1 MDVKDRALINNEQR
15 KVKEI
20 PFKVYH
26 QNIRSLRRKYHEL
39 LCYLY
44 PDLPHIIL
52 VCLTE
57 HHMNVLEYSHI
68 NLAGFTAGAQ
78 FKSQVLQTQLH
89 IWLGDNQFQHRLQS
103 LT

>member
-1 MDVKDRALINNEQR
+1 MDVKDRAQRNKEQR

-44 PDLPHIIL
+44 PDLPHII
-52 VCLTE
+52 CLME

-68 NLAGFTAGAQ
+68 NIAGYTAGAQ
-78 FKSQVLQTQLH
+78 FCRVLHEKGWNNHLCT
-89 IWLGDNQFQHRLQS
+89 S
-103 LT
+103 